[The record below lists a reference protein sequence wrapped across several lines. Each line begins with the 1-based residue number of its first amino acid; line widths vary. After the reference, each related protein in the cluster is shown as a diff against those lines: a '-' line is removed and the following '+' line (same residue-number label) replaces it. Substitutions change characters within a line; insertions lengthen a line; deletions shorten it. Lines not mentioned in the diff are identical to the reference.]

1 MDREMCSKAAETG
14 SKLDK
19 EFFNARTG
27 RSPIGEP
34 KRCQLS
40 TADRWPQRSQNEA
53 LQCHSFFSGS
63 STVVLCAHI
72 YIYIRKIC
80 VIVRAVEDQSKQL
93 MSTPLPTMQQTHEDG
108 GSLVQSLVWSV
119 VSALADLHLQRCS
132 GMCA

>member
-1 MDREMCSKAAETG
+1 MCSKAAETG